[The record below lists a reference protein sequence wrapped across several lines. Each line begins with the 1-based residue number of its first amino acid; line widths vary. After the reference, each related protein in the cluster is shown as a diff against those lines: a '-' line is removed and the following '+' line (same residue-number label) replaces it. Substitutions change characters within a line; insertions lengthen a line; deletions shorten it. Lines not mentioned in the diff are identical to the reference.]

1 LSAEVPRPAVVAIG
15 EPLVAFLGQQ
25 LNVPLVEVSGYGVHV
40 TGAELNTA
48 VGLTRLAQPTAFVGR
63 VGADPFGLLVRR
75 RLAMEG
81 VDTRWLADDAHPT
94 GMLFRNLRTT
104 AAAEVLYARAG
115 SAGSCLTRD
124 DLAPALAALP
134 EDGIVLTT
142 GVTAAVCPEVTEGL
156 VELARDAKRRLFLDL
171 NYRSRLWS
179 KSQAAPALRALSAGA
194 YLVAGSLEE
203 AELVTG
209 QADAG
214 AAARTLLTAGAGNVV
229 LRHDL
234 VAASWFTADA
244 RDPVTV
250 RARARPATDAIGAGD
265 AFMAGLISGIIEFG
279 TAERDACLR
288 RAHHCGVAVV
298 DTIGD
303 LEGALYRHELQA
315 LEAGAASCEP
325 HR

>member
-1 LSAEVPRPAVVAIG
+1 MSGEPAIPAVVAVG

-48 VGLTRLAQPTAFVGR
+48 VGLARLGYPTAFVGR

-81 VDTRWLADDAHPT
+81 VDTRWLTDDPHAT
-94 GMLFRNLRTT
+94 GMLFRNLRMA
-104 AAAEVLYARAG
+104 AAAEVVYLRAG
-115 SAGSCLTRD
+115 SAGSCLGRAD
-124 DLAPALAALP
+124 IEPAIAALP

-142 GVTAAVCPEVTEGL
+142 GVTAAVCPDATRDL
-156 VELARDAKRRLFLDL
+156 LELARAGRRRLCVDL
-171 NYRSRLWS
+171 NFRSRLWS
-179 KSQAAPALRALSAGA
+179 ATQAAPVLRALAEHA
-194 YLVAGSLEE
+194 HLVAGSVDE

-209 QADAG
+209 HADPGEAARALLAAG
-214 AAARTLLTAGAGNVV
+214 AEHVV

-234 VAASWFTADA
+234 VAASWYAGDG
-244 RDPVTV
+244 REPVTI
-250 RARARPATDAIGAGD
+250 RARARQAIDPVGAGD
-265 AFMAGLISGIIEFG
+265 AFMAGLISGMIEFG
-279 TAERDACLR
+279 TAPREACLA
-288 RAHHCGVAVV
+288 RAHHCGAAVV

-315 LEAGAASCEP
+315 LESGAAGSEP
-325 HR
+325 LR